1 MTVLRE
7 RVAWSRPRA
16 RRGPDLSPEE
26 ASHVRAAI
34 AFLAVRLG
42 GWQALAE
49 AAGVK
54 LATLRYA
61 AKARGGVS
69 AGGQRQGAQDGQRRR
84 DPEPRTTPRA
94 PAASHVGAAN
104 EPKRCHKTLHRRL
117 PRLAERRH
125 A

>member
-1 MTVLRE
+1 MPVLRE

-69 AGGQRQGAQDGQRRR
+69 AGVALRVARAAAQPVEAILSGAFPKPGACPHCGQG
-84 DPEPRTTPRA
+84 
-94 PAASHVGAAN
+94 
-104 EPKRCHKTLHRRL
+104 
-117 PRLAERRH
+117 
-125 A
+125 